1 MIKLSEI
8 IKTDCYIDC
17 GTNEKL
23 REVVSLIE
31 SKYKFRRWLK
41 LGGIEFDDVG
51 VAIFGNDLDYLT
63 AELNLEPKTPIHHI
77 SEIDLNN

>member
-1 MIKLSEI
+1 MKKLSEI

-23 REVVSLIE
+23 REVYPLIDMPE
-31 SKYKFRRWLK
+31 FKAMVKFGIYNTDILIAIRGTISFKAAVKEKIFTGNKYTH
-41 LGGIEFDDVG
+41 
-51 VAIFGNDLDYLT
+51 N
-63 AELNLEPKTPIHHI
+63 I

>member
-1 MIKLSEI
+1 MKKLSEI

-23 REVVSLIE
+23 REVYPLIGLE
-31 SKYKFRRWLK
+31 EYQTQISMGIYNKDTLILIKHTLELK
-41 LGGIEFDDVG
+41 ATGERQIIAF
-51 VAIFGNDLDYLT
+51 
-63 AELNLEPKTPIHHI
+63 NLPTHHI